1 MKYLVMESEPGYA
14 IVLDEEGRFLRV
26 ANRGYAVGET
36 LTEVSEMAVPA
47 APKRRF
53 GRYLAAVAMVACLLF
68 AALGVYEWQQP
79 FASVYMT
86 INPEVRIDVD
96 RDEMVVGLDGVND
109 DGVDLISGYAYD
121 DKSLELVMDELV
133 DRAIEMGYLSEGG
146 TISLTLDADS
156 DEWIVSRSDA
166 LSTQLNAHLDE
177 KLSITIYVTNQET
190 SLQTGSDYGDS
201 DYAEEATVVDV
212 PQQPAQPAQEPTT
225 PVYAEGDSAYEDDDY
240 EDGDSGYEADDD

>member
-36 LTEVSEMAVPA
+36 LTEVIEMAVPA

-109 DGVDLISGYAYD
+109 DGADLVSGYAYD

-133 DRAIEMGYLSEGG
+133 DRAIEMG
-146 TISLTLDADS
+146 
-156 DEWIVSRSDA
+156 
-166 LSTQLNAHLDE
+166 
-177 KLSITIYVTNQET
+177 
-190 SLQTGSDYGDS
+190 
-201 DYAEEATVVDV
+201 
-212 PQQPAQPAQEPTT
+212 
-225 PVYAEGDSAYEDDDY
+225 
-240 EDGDSGYEADDD
+240 